1 MSRTMENYFKRLIF
15 GPLNLVKGLIVTFKN
30 LISPAITLQYPT
42 QKQPM
47 TKRFRGLV
55 DLDPHKCIMCYQCFK
70 VCPTDCIVLTHEDLP
85 ENKKR
90 LESFKYKMELCCFC
104 GLCAQICPTGAIY
117 MNKIYEIAT
126 CGRKELVINLQDP
139 DKYAQWLNPT
149 VK

>member
-1 MSRTMENYFKRLIF
+1 MSSYFKRLIF
-15 GPLNLVKGLIVTFKN
+15 GPVNLTKGLIVTFRN

-42 QKQPM
+42 QKQKM

-55 DLDPHKCIMCYQCFK
+55 DLDPAKCIMCYQCSK
-70 VCPTDCIVLTHEDLP
+70 ICPTACIAITHEDLP

-90 LESFKYKMELCCFC
+90 LASFKYRIELCCFC
-104 GLCAQICPTGAIY
+104 GLCAQVCPTGAIF

-126 CGRKELVINLQDP
+126 SSRKELDIDLLDP
-139 DKYAQWLNPT
+139 DKYAEWLNPT